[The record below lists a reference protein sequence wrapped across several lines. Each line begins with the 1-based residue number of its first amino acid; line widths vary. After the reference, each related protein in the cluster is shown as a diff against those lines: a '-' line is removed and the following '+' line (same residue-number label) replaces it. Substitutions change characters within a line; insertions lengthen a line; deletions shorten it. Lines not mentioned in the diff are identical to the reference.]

1 MKRLLSPAERNMRI
15 HDLDG
20 IIRHAYGGSL
30 VSPARE

>member
-1 MKRLLSPAERNMRI
+1 MRI